1 MRADFFQNPEIYH
14 TALDHAT
21 KLAVWWNRLGISHA
35 SNHVRTLV
43 TVKLITVFGL
53 MTGDLWNWLNLK
65 SWIINWN
72 LSRQNCS
79 MMFGPWMNN
88 ENEID
93 YVTKRTY
100 VSTTSANENTEWKL
114 VSAVVTKKIINVAS
128 KDGKYSTKF
137 PNLFYF
143 FVVERHSSLV
153 STVVGGNGYFT

>member
-1 MRADFFQNPEIYH
+1 
-14 TALDHAT
+14 
-21 KLAVWWNRLGISHA
+21 
-35 SNHVRTLV
+35 
-43 TVKLITVFGL
+43 
-53 MTGDLWNWLNLK
+53 
-65 SWIINWN
+65 
-72 LSRQNCS
+72 

-114 VSAVVTKKIINVAS
+114 VSAGVTKKIINVAS